1 MVPES
6 ISLASITENSTKER
20 KAVLGR
26 LQVTE
31 RPLQSV
37 LVSKKDNLSFLVRVV
52 FPTHRLKTSN
62 IIMHPWKTKNRV
74 PLSCG
79 KSRLLL
85 TLFMARHVP
94 LGSCASV

>member
-1 MVPES
+1 MIPES

-37 LVSKKDNLSFLVRVV
+37 LVSKKDNLPFLVRVV
-52 FPTHRLKTSN
+52 FPTHRLKSSN
-62 IIMHPWKTKNRV
+62 IIMHPWKTKKECLCRV
-74 PLSCG
+74 GRAGS
-79 KSRLLL
+79 
-85 TLFMARHVP
+85 VP